1 MTAGLLSVKYSASV
15 AWDHFREMIILL
27 QAKTM
32 ALMAEKEKTE
42 IFKREVRHVT
52 MVTQSRFVIQ
62 VFAIINLI
70 MGWALHLNFR

>member
-1 MTAGLLSVKYSASV
+1 
-15 AWDHFREMIILL
+15 
-27 QAKTM
+27 M

-70 MGWALHLNFR
+70 MG